1 MMTSFRNTH
10 AAPRSTS
17 VNASFSAG
25 VLGALILVGC
35 AGTTKQGSTI
45 APPRPPPTVITEAT
59 LDEGLRRFAVMRPD
73 APERQALRERLV
85 AYILSRGPADDAS
98 DPYEALVEHLATVT
112 SLYSPEEIAQ
122 GELPPAL
129 GATAERLIALG
140 SPRGDE
146 GRVLS
151 GLLVLSTTR
160 PKDKESRELYR
171 RIKEWG
177 FEARAAFSSPME
189 RFEGGL
195 IEVWEEHARLTPTPE
210 VLRALTR
217 VYVDQRDPTTAMS
230 VVAVYL
236 RHGDVAQALTQL
248 EQLGTGSGI
257 EERLAE
263 ALQVAREQDAEGSSA
278 LLWLASKYG
287 EAGRLDVSRA
297 LCVLGLR
304 DDPNDARFYR
314 FLAQIAAREADFAG
328 AMGWYAEAVR
338 LQPEERRLYDEI
350 LEVLSSLM
358 EQGLFGA
365 DTAQTR
371 QIAARASDILEER
384 QKRWPDAPSPVKAEE
399 LFLTIAIAEM
409 NAGNALEAEARLRQ
423 SLSARPTVSGF
434 LQLGLLLERLQR
446 GAEAADVYQKALREL
461 PPSGIEADAR
471 RAEILE
477 RLGDTLRMQG
487 KPVEATQAY
496 QQGLALWDQNLARA
510 KGQRSGLLHLRRG
523 VLLGRLARRG
533 DAVSAFERAL
543 EQSPEMRETYT
554 TILAYLAVHDPDGA
568 LAHRVFRAARNQL
581 SLDPEWKVYF
591 ALWLRLIA
599 GRSGG
604 GVDAEV
610 LELLED
616 AAQGNDW
623 WAHLARFAAG
633 KLDYDGLIKAA
644 GDDVGQRTEA
654 FFYEG
659 ARRLGTGDKAG
670 ARQMFEQVLAGHMVN
685 FYEFAMAQE
694 LLAQTK

>member
-1 MMTSFRNTH
+1 
-10 AAPRSTS
+10 
-17 VNASFSAG
+17 
-25 VLGALILVGC
+25 
-35 AGTTKQGSTI
+35 
-45 APPRPPPTVITEAT
+45 
-59 LDEGLRRFAVMRPD
+59 
-73 APERQALRERLV
+73 
-85 AYILSRGPADDAS
+85 
-98 DPYEALVEHLATVT
+98 
-112 SLYSPEEIAQ
+112 
-122 GELPPAL
+122 
-129 GATAERLIALG
+129 
-140 SPRGDE
+140 
-146 GRVLS
+146 
-151 GLLVLSTTR
+151 
-160 PKDKESRELYR
+160 
-171 RIKEWG
+171 
-177 FEARAAFSSPME
+177 
-189 RFEGGL
+189 
-195 IEVWEEHARLTPTPE
+195 
-210 VLRALTR
+210 
-217 VYVDQRDPTTAMS
+217 
-230 VVAVYL
+230 
-236 RHGDVAQALTQL
+236 
-248 EQLGTGSGI
+248 
-257 EERLAE
+257 
-263 ALQVAREQDAEGSSA
+263 
-278 LLWLASKYG
+278 
-287 EAGRLDVSRA
+287 
-297 LCVLGLR
+297 
-304 DDPNDARFYR
+304 
-314 FLAQIAAREADFAG
+314 
-328 AMGWYAEAVR
+328 
-338 LQPEERRLYDEI
+338 
-350 LEVLSSLM
+350 
-358 EQGLFGA
+358 
-365 DTAQTR
+365 
-371 QIAARASDILEER
+371 
-384 QKRWPDAPSPVKAEE
+384 VKAEE

-409 NAGNALEAEARLRQ
+409 NAGNATEAEARLRQ

-446 GAEAADVYQKALREL
+446 GAEAADVYHKALREL
-461 PPSGIEADAR
+461 PPTGIEADAR

-496 QQGLALWDQNLARA
+496 EQGLALWDQNLARA

-554 TILAYLAVHDPDGA
+554 TLLAYLAVHDPDGA

-659 ARRLGTGDKAG
+659 ARRLGMGDKAG
-670 ARQMFEQVLAGHMVN
+670 ARQMFEQVLASHMVN